1 MAEQWRLI
9 RTGFNDAFTNMAI
22 DEAILNSVVEA
33 AAPNTVRFYRWKPSA
48 VSIGF
53 SQQVEK
59 EVEVETCKTLGVD
72 VVRRPTG
79 GGAVYHDSDGE
90 LTYSII
96 ARSDIVPSDVIS
108 SYRYLCHGI
117 VMMCRN
123 LGLNAQLSFDDKGR
137 QCPNVTVNGK
147 KISGSAQTRRKNAF
161 LQHGT
166 ILLDSNLEIVTKVL
180 KMGLPTACMPLE
192 KLASKVTTMK
202 YLLGKS
208 LLLDEFE
215 NNLRLA
221 FEKAFHTKI
230 PEQALTT
237 SELKQASELR
247 SRKYA
252 TEEWNFK
259 RQRGG
264 NLS

>member
-22 DEAILNSVVEA
+22 DEAILNSVVEE

-59 EVEVETCKTLGVD
+59 EVEVETCKTLGVN

-79 GGAVYHDSDGE
+79 GGAVYHDSKGE

-96 ARSDIVPSDVIS
+96 ARSDIIPSDVIS
-108 SYRYLCHGI
+108 SYRYLCCGI
-117 VMMCRN
+117 LMTCRN

-147 KISGSAQTRRKNAF
+147 KISGSAQTHRKNAL

-166 ILLDSNLEIVTKVL
+166 LLLDSNLETMTKVL
-180 KMGLPTACMPLE
+180 KMGLPMACMPLE
-192 KLASKVTTMK
+192 KLASKVTTIR
-202 YLLGKS
+202 YLLGKP
-208 LLLDEFE
+208 LLFEEFE
-215 NNLRLA
+215 NNLRSA

-230 PEQALTT
+230 SEQVLSP
-237 SELKQASELR
+237 SELTQASELR
-247 SRKYA
+247 LRKYA
-252 TEEWNFK
+252 TIEWNFK
-259 RQRGG
+259 Q
-264 NLS
+264 